1 MAATGKALV
10 LMNLGSPDSP
20 EVKDVRRYLNEFLMD
35 SRVLDFP
42 VLFRFPLVR
51 GIITPFRAPNSA
63 KAYSKVWRKDGS
75 PLIVLTQQLADAVQ
89 QQFDYP
95 VKTAMRYG
103 NPSPRKVFDEL
114 LQADPGLKEVILF
127 PLYPHYTMS
136 SYETAVAYAKA
147 IHKKYKYPFTLK
159 FVSPFYN
166 HPDYIAA
173 LSARIAPYLEQGYD
187 KILFS
192 YHGLPERHMR
202 KDDETISRY
211 QSDPKDTGFIM
222 PAINYQKQCHETTR
236 LVAEKLNLP
245 ETRYETTFQS
255 RLKQAGNEW
264 IKPYT
269 APRLETLPVDGVKK
283 LLVVCPAF
291 INDCLETLEEIA
303 MEGKH
308 AFESAGGEELV
319 YIPCLNDSKPW
330 TDTVVAWVKAML

>member
-1 MAATGKALV
+1 MASSGKALV

-20 EVKDVRRYLNEFLMD
+20 GVKDVRRYLNEFLMD

-42 VLFRFPLVR
+42 AVFRFPLVR

-63 KAYSKVWRKDGS
+63 KAYSKVWRTDGS

-89 QQFDYP
+89 QQFDFP

-103 NPSPRKVFDEL
+103 NPSPRKVFDAL

-136 SYETAVAYAKA
+136 SYETAVAYAKT
-147 IHKKYKYPFTLK
+147 IHKKYRYPFTLK

-173 LSARIAPYLEQGYD
+173 LAKRIRPYLEQPYD

-211 QSDPKDTGFIM
+211 TSSGKDIGFTM
-222 PAINYQKQCHETTR
+222 PAINYQKQCLETTR
-236 LVAEKLNLP
+236 LVTEALQIPADK
-245 ETRYETTFQS
+245 YETTFQS

-269 APRLETLPVDGVKK
+269 APRLEALPGEGVQR

-308 AFESAGGEELV
+308 AFESAGGTALT
-319 YIPCLNDSKPW
+319 YIPCLNDFGPW
-330 TDTVVAWVKAML
+330 VDTVVKWIKALD